1 MSFQESEVRVVTHSQ
16 SICQS
21 SLDEV
26 LSLLPSGQ
34 EPARRFAHK
43 LLVFSVVKQGF
54 IKSFSGGRGVPVCL
68 DVFMK

>member
-1 MSFQESEVRVVTHSQ
+1 MSFQESEVRIVTHSW

-26 LSLLPSGQ
+26 LSLLLSGQ
-34 EPARRFAHK
+34 QPSRRFAHK

-54 IKSFSGGRGVPVCL
+54 IKSFSGGIAVPVCL
-68 DVFMK
+68 DAFIK